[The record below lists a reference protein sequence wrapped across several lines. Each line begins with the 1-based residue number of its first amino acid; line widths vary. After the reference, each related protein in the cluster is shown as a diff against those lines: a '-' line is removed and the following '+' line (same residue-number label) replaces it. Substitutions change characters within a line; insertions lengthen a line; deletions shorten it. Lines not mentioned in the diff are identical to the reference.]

1 MYEQKLWSYCE
12 MISMA
17 YEQKIWSYCE
27 VISMTYEQKLW
38 SYCEMISM
46 AYEQKPWS
54 YCEMISMAYEQKK
67 MSHVVVVEGKVLGV
81 LNGNY
86 NLIKMMMLFMVLQKS
101 PLNPKPK
108 QRNINFV
115 TIF

>member
-1 MYEQKLWSYCE
+1 MAYEQKLWSYCE

-17 YEQKIWSYCE
+17 YEQK
-27 VISMTYEQKLW
+27 LW

-46 AYEQKPWS
+46 TYEQKIWS
-54 YCEMISMAYEQKK
+54 YCEMISMTYEQQN
-67 MSHVVVVEGKVLGV
+67 MSHVVVVVVEGKVLGV

-101 PLNPKPK
+101 PLLNPKPK
-108 QRNINFV
+108 QRNINNFV
-115 TIF
+115 TIFLKRQH